1 MDKKE
6 SVKEKNKKEDKS
18 LIELFENVF
27 FDNEE
32 KKLYTKYVTKS
43 SEELREWDPYRS
55 KIAAAILNGLK
66 TFPFKKGCKILY
78 LGVSTGTTCSHISDI
93 ISSDGIIYG
102 VEFAERVFYSF
113 LDLAKKRENIVPIF
127 ADARLPNNYFW
138 VEEVDIV
145 YCDIAQPDEIE
156 IAIRNA
162 DIFLKKGGY
171 LIIAIKSRSIDVTKD
186 PEIIYRNEKNKLEES
201 GYKILEMVNLEP
213 YEESHA
219 LVVGIKNKE

>member
-1 MDKKE
+1 MNKE
-6 SVKEKNKKEDKS
+6 EITIKSRNEKES
-18 LIELFENVF
+18 LIELFDNVF

-32 KKLYTKYVTKS
+32 KKIYTKYTTKS

-66 TFPFKKGCKILY
+66 NFPFKRGCKILY

-102 VEFAERVFYSF
+102 VDFAERVFYLF
-113 LDLAKKRENIVPIF
+113 LDLAKKRNNIVPIF

-145 YCDIAQPDEIE
+145 YCDIAQPDEID

-162 DIFLKKGGY
+162 EIFLKKDGH
-171 LIIAIKSRSIDVTKD
+171 LIIAIKSRSIDVTKE
-186 PEIIYRNEKNKLEES
+186 PEIIYKNEINKLEEN
-201 GYKILEMVNLEP
+201 GYKILELINLEP
-213 YEESHA
+213 YEDSHA
-219 LVVGIKNKE
+219 LVVCIKNKE